1 MAKVVA
7 ITTAD
12 NPYDPIDD
20 WDNWYAYDQLMGYG
34 TCEYLARV
42 AKTSSNLPVPAY
54 LQAIEDGIDD
64 IIASNPE
71 TVLDS
76 NGNEVKKYVKVEKI

>member
-1 MAKVVA
+1 MSRTVA

-42 AKTSSNLPVPAY
+42 AKTSSNLPPSLY

-64 IIASNPE
+64 IIKYNPE
-71 TVLDS
+71 VIVDDD
-76 NGNEVKKYVKVEKI
+76 GNEIKKYVKIVKK

>member
-76 NGNEVKKYVKVEKI
+76 NGNEVKKYVKIEKI